1 MKKHTIACAALVAS
15 AFVSPATVIDFDDLA
30 VPVAGYENG
39 EHLAGG
45 FTSRGAN
52 FNNFY
57 DDTFGPYWEGF
68 AYSTLGDT
76 MTAGFGNQYSASAGG
91 GSDAD
96 GNAIPGNVFALGYVG
111 FTIPTITLP
120 PALSRP
126 HSLRVTNTTYAALS
140 MRDGDAFAK
149 KFGGASGN
157 DPDFFKLT
165 ITALD
170 PAAVPIGSLDF
181 FLADYR
187 FASNADD
194 YILNSWAEV
203 DLSMLGEGVDALRF
217 SLTSSDNGTFG
228 MNTPAFFAIDNVI
241 AVPEPG
247 AAALLLGV
255 LATLGNARPRRGG
268 SR

>member
-1 MKKHTIACAALVAS
+1 MKKHKLACAALAAS
-15 AFVSPATVIDFDDLA
+15 AFVSPAAVIDLDDLA

-45 FTSRGAN
+45 FTSGGAS

-68 AYSTLGDT
+68 AYSTLGDV
-76 MTAGFGNQYSASAGG
+76 MTAGFGNQYSAYAGG
-91 GSDAD
+91 GSDPNGQAV
-96 GNAIPGNVFALGYVG
+96 PGNVFALGFVG

-126 HSLRVTNTTYAALS
+126 LSLRVTNTTYAALS
-140 MRDGDAFAK
+140 MRNGDAFAK
-149 KFGGASGN
+149 RFGGVSGN

-170 PAAVPIGSLDF
+170 AAAAPIGSLDF

-187 FASNADD
+187 FADNAQD

-203 DLSMLGEGVDALRF
+203 DLSPLGDGVGALRF
-217 SLTSSDNGTFG
+217 SLASSDNGSFG

-247 AAALLLGV
+247 ATALLLGV